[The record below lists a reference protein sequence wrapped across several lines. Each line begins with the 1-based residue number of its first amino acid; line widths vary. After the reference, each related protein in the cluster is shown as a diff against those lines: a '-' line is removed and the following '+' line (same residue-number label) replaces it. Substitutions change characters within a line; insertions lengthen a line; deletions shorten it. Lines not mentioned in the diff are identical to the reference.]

1 VLLDRPVMVLRELI
15 TTPYELDV
23 VSRGRDAPLRLLLED
38 VKHVDHPWKLH
49 GVDSAIRAA
58 VVILDEFRHTGAT
71 KALERLRYA
80 DDDSKSAIARQAA
93 AGRTNVWEQGA

>member
-1 VLLDRPVMVLRELI
+1 MIPSELVSA
-15 TTPYELDV
+15 PYEVDI
-23 VSRGRDAPLRLLLED
+23 VSRGRDPPLRLLLED

-80 DDDSKSAIARQAA
+80 DDDSKSAIAGQAA